1 MATSSS
7 YYINAPSLGSA
18 TAIFADIDLSV
29 CAVDGFYSDGVIVR
43 EQVNCVL
50 LPQQVCPSCA
60 VPCDSAIS
68 ETGEEGI
75 YLLDFDT
82 GDAVSDIGAII
93 IRFNPTDSI
102 AGIRATFGTNVYNKV
117 TSPVDGAH
125 QSLNSGQFTF
135 IGQSSNDC
143 GISGTTYPALEE
155 YVYDGLSFM
164 PTGNFQSLTVNALD
178 VSLGVLAPGN
188 TMMVIPKLTPSPSI
202 VNFEVVGPCALSD
215 WNISINCPT
224 LLTGFGSSTVAV
236 NIDAVCSS
244 SETTTYYHASLGNTP
259 GTIGLYDFVFEDAYG
274 SLPLHNGWY
283 KAVGSIFDS
292 NVWFEVNNFGVVVAA
307 GKCTPTYN
315 CMENGE
321 CSVTLDGTGA
331 YSTLNDCL
339 NNCSPSS

>member
-29 CAVDGFYSDGVIVR
+29 CAADGFYSDGVIVR

-93 IRFNPTDSI
+93 IRFNPADSI

-143 GISGTTYPALEE
+143 GISGTTYPALAE

-202 VNFEVVGPCALSD
+202 VNFEVVGPCALSN
-215 WNISINCPT
+215 WNISINCPI
-224 LLTGFGSSTVAV
+224 LLTGFGSSTVAI
-236 NIDAVCSS
+236 NIDSVCMAA
-244 SETTTYYHASLGNTP
+244 ETTTYYHASLGNTP

-283 KAVGSIFDS
+283 KAVGSIVGS
-292 NVWFEVNNFGVVVAA
+292 NVWFEVNNFGVVVAV
-307 GKCTPTYN
+307 GTCTPTYN
-315 CMENGE
+315 CINGE
-321 CSVTLDGTGA
+321 CSETLDGTGT
-331 YSTLNDCL
+331 YPTLNDCL